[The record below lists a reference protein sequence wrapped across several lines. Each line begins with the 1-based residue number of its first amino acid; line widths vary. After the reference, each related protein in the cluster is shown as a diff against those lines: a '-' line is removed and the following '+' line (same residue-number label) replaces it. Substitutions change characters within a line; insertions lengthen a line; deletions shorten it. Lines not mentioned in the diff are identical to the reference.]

1 MIYDISCK
9 YFDVLIIG
17 AGGAGLMSAVSAC
30 DNNLK
35 NIAIISKVLPT
46 NSHTVSAKGGIN
58 ASLGNVI
65 KDDWKW
71 HAFDTIKGSDFLA
84 DEDAVEILCKNA
96 CDAIIYL
103 EKNGVVFSRDE
114 NNKIAQRAYG
124 GQSTDFG
131 KGEIAHRA
139 CYSKDNTGQTILH
152 TLYQQALKNN
162 INFFNEYFVI
172 DLLVENNQCF
182 GCLAVDLNN
191 GELIIFSSKI
201 VILATGGYS
210 QIYHNT
216 TSSTICTGDGTALA
230 FKAGIDL
237 QDMEFVQ
244 FHPTGIYGS
253 GFLVTEATRGEG
265 GYLLNK
271 NHHRFMQDYAP
282 KMMELAS
289 RDVIAQSMAK
299 EIFKGNGA
307 GENSD
312 YLYLDLRH
320 LSQETLRNKIPGA
333 VDLIEKFLKL
343 DVKKDLIPIAPSA
356 HYSMGGVACDV
367 DCNVIAGLMAVG
379 EVACHSVHGA
389 NRLGCN
395 SLLDLIVFGKI
406 AGENA
411 SKNVQLNQKNSAEIA
426 KISQKIAQQKIV
438 NFNQKF
444 VSDKNSN
451 EIKNQQPLSEIKKLM
466 QKNNEKT
473 LGVFRNHDLILE
485 GINFNKELLKKLN
498 NYKILTKNLFWNEEL
513 ILYLELEN
521 LLLNAVAVGF
531 CALNRKES
539 RGSHY
544 RSDNLGHDDKNFF
557 GHSLVRL
564 KNFDEI
570 IMEFNLKPVKNTN
583 KFLSQSQFT

>member
-473 LGVFRNHDLILE
+473 
-485 GINFNKELLKKLN
+485 
-498 NYKILTKNLFWNEEL
+498 
-513 ILYLELEN
+513 
-521 LLLNAVAVGF
+521 
-531 CALNRKES
+531 
-539 RGSHY
+539 
-544 RSDNLGHDDKNFF
+544 
-557 GHSLVRL
+557 
-564 KNFDEI
+564 
-570 IMEFNLKPVKNTN
+570 
-583 KFLSQSQFT
+583 